1 MKFIRVPL
9 TVGVVYSTNG
19 IFKPRA
25 IFVGGKR
32 FLIDRVISKKNY
44 CPKSVGA
51 IAPIEF
57 TVMVEGERKKIYFE
71 RDTGKWFS
79 VMPVRNGQNEGQSY
93 FTQ

>member
-19 IFKPRA
+19 IFKPKTISLGHER
-25 IFVGGKR
+25 FV
-32 FLIDRVISKKNY
+32 IDRVLYKKNY
-44 CPKSVGA
+44 CPKSVPA

-57 TVMVEGERKKIYFE
+57 TVIVEGETKKIYFE
-71 RDTGKWFS
+71 KDTDKWFS
-79 VMPVRNGQNEGQSY
+79 IKRVYKDNEAKSD